1 MGCKLKFLNL
11 KRALCLSPHPDDTE
25 IGMMGTIFKHHDT
38 KFDILC
44 MTKGGA
50 KGYDETNELD
60 RRKEVDNVW
69 SFWENLTDHVK
80 VYHSKYDYFEDCTE
94 PGWINYIENEFVKK
108 NNYDGL
114 FIPTAEDSMFEH
126 RFVNKFGSALCR
138 FSPISLIEYHTFSSL
153 NSWQPNL
160 FVDIQSIYHEKCN
173 SLQEFKS
180 QSHKSYFKRK
190 SLDAFHSNFQC
201 NKKGK
206 GMVEQFK
213 IIELFGV

>member
-1 MGCKLKFLNL
+1 MKFLNL
-11 KRALCLSPHPDDTE
+11 KKVLCLSPHPDDVE
-25 IGMMGTIFKHHDT
+25 IGMMGTIFTYRGT

-50 KGYDETNELD
+50 KGYDNTNELD

-69 SFWENLTDHVK
+69 NFWKPGVTDHVQ
-80 VYHSKYDYFEDCTE
+80 VHHSKYDYFEDCSE
-94 PGWINYIENEFVKK
+94 PGWINYIENEFIKK
-108 NNYDGL
+108 YDYDGL
-114 FIPTAEDSMFEH
+114 FIPTKEDSMFEH

>member
-1 MGCKLKFLNL
+1 MKFLNL
-11 KRALCLSPHPDDTE
+11 KRVLCLSPHPDDVE
-25 IGMMGTIFKHHDT
+25 IGMMGTIFTYHDT

-69 SFWENLTDHVK
+69 NFWENLTDHVQ
-80 VYHSKYDYFEDCTE
+80 VYHSKYDYFEDCSE
-94 PGWINYIENEFVKK
+94 PGWINYIENDFVKK
-108 NNYDGL
+108 NNYDGM
-114 FIPTAEDSMFEH
+114 FIPTEEDSMFEH
-126 RFVNKFGSALCR
+126 RFVNKFGSALSR

-160 FVDIQSIYHEKCN
+160 FVNIQSIYHNKLK
-173 SLQEFKS
+173 SLEEFKS
-180 QSHKSYFKRK
+180 QSHKSYFQKK
-190 SLDAFHSNFQC
+190 TLDSFHSNFQC

-213 IIELFGV
+213 ILELFGV

>member
-1 MGCKLKFLNL
+1 MKFLNL
-11 KRALCLSPHPDDTE
+11 KRVLCLSPHPDDVE
-25 IGMMGTIFKHHDT
+25 IGMMGTIFTYRGT

-50 KGYDETNELD
+50 KGYDNTNELD

-69 SFWENLTDHVK
+69 NFWKPGVTDHVQ
-80 VYHSKYDYFEDCTE
+80 VHHSKYDYFEDCTE
-94 PGWINYIENEFVKK
+94 PGWINYIENEFIKK
-108 NNYDGL
+108 HDYDGL
-114 FIPTAEDSMFEH
+114 FIPTKEDSMFEH
-126 RFVNKFGSALCR
+126 RFVNGFGAALCR
-138 FSPISLIEYHTFSSL
+138 FSPISIIEYHTFSSL

-160 FVDIQSIYHEKCN
+160 FVDIQSIYHEKWN
-173 SLQEFKS
+173 SLQAFKS

>member
-1 MGCKLKFLNL
+1 MKFLNL
-11 KRALCLSPHPDDTE
+11 KKVLCLSPHPDDVE
-25 IGMMGTIFKHHDT
+25 IGMMGTIFTYRGT

-50 KGYDETNELD
+50 KGYDNTNELD

-69 SFWENLTDHVK
+69 NFWKPGVRDHVQ
-80 VYHSKYDYFEDCTE
+80 VHHSKYDYFEYSSE
-94 PGWINYIENEFVKK
+94 PGWINYIENEFIKK
-108 NNYDGL
+108 YDYDGL
-114 FIPTAEDSMFEH
+114 FIPTKEDSMFEH
-126 RFVNKFGSALCR
+126 RFVNGFGAALCR
-138 FSPISLIEYHTFSSL
+138 FSPISIIEYHTFSSL

-190 SLDAFHSNFQC
+190 SLDAFHNNFQC

>member
-1 MGCKLKFLNL
+1 MKFLNL
-11 KRALCLSPHPDDTE
+11 KKVLCLSPHPDDVE
-25 IGMMGTIFKHHDT
+25 IGMMGTIFTYRGT

-50 KGYDETNELD
+50 KGYDNTNELD

-69 SFWENLTDHVK
+69 NFWKPGVTDHVK
-80 VYHSKYDYFEDCTE
+80 VHHSKYDYFEDSTE
-94 PGWINYIENEFVKK
+94 PGWINYIENEFIKK
-108 NNYDGL
+108 YDYDGL
-114 FIPTAEDSMFEH
+114 FIPTKEDSMFEH
-126 RFVNKFGSALCR
+126 RFVNGFGAALCR
-138 FSPISLIEYHTFSSL
+138 FSPISIIEYHTFSSL

-190 SLDAFHSNFQC
+190 SLDAFHNNFQC

>member
-1 MGCKLKFLNL
+1 MKFLNL
-11 KRALCLSPHPDDTE
+11 NKVLCLSPHPDDVE
-25 IGMMGTIFKHHDT
+25 IGMMGSIFKYSET

-44 MTKGGA
+44 LTKGGA

-69 SFWENLTDHVK
+69 NFWKPGITDHVQ
-80 VYHSKYDYFEDCTE
+80 VHHSKYDYFEDCTE
-94 PGWINYIENEFVKK
+94 PGWINYIENEFIKK

-114 FIPTAEDSMFEH
+114 FIPTKEDSMFEH

-138 FSPISLIEYHTFSSL
+138 FSSISLIEYHTFSSL
-153 NSWQPNL
+153 NSWLPNL
-160 FVDIQSIYHEKCN
+160 FVDIDTVYMNKWK
-173 SLQEFKS
+173 SLEEFKS
-180 QSHKSYFKRK
+180 QSHKSYFERK
-190 SLDAFHSNFQC
+190 SLEAFHSNFQC
-201 NKKGK
+201 SKKGK

>member
-1 MGCKLKFLNL
+1 MKFLNL
-11 KRALCLSPHPDDTE
+11 KKVLCLSPHPDDVE
-25 IGMMGTIFKHHDT
+25 IGMMGTIFTYRGT

-50 KGYDETNELD
+50 KGYDNTNELD

-69 SFWENLTDHVK
+69 NFWKPGVTDHVQ
-80 VYHSKYDYFEDCTE
+80 VHHSKYDYFEDCTE
-94 PGWINYIENEFVKK
+94 PGWINYIENEFIKK
-108 NNYDGL
+108 HDYDGL
-114 FIPTAEDSMFEH
+114 FIPTKEDSMFEH
-126 RFVNKFGSALCR
+126 RFVNGFGAALCR
-138 FSPISLIEYHTFSSL
+138 FSPISIIEYHTFSSL

-160 FVDIQSIYHEKCN
+160 FVDIQSIYHEKWN
-173 SLQEFKS
+173 SLQAFKS

-190 SLDAFHSNFQC
+190 SLDAFHNNFQC

>member
-1 MGCKLKFLNL
+1 MKFLIL
-11 KRALCLSPHPDDTE
+11 KKVLCLSPHPDDVE
-25 IGMMGTIFKHHDT
+25 IGMMGTIFTYRGT

-50 KGYDETNELD
+50 KGYDNTNELD

-69 SFWENLTDHVK
+69 NFWKPGVTDHVQ
-80 VYHSKYDYFEDCTE
+80 VHHSKYDYFEDSTE
-94 PGWINYIENEFVKK
+94 PGWINYIENEFIKK
-108 NNYDGL
+108 YDYDGL
-114 FIPTAEDSMFEH
+114 FIPTKEDSMFEH
-126 RFVNKFGSALCR
+126 RFVNGFGAALCR
-138 FSPISLIEYHTFSSL
+138 FSPISIIEYHTFSSL

-190 SLDAFHSNFQC
+190 SLDAFHNNFQC

>member
-1 MGCKLKFLNL
+1 MKFLNL
-11 KRALCLSPHPDDTE
+11 NNVLCLSPHPDDVE
-25 IGMMGTIFKHHDT
+25 IGMMGTIFRYDET
-38 KFDILC
+38 TFDILC
-44 MTKGGA
+44 LTKGGA

-69 SFWENLTDHVK
+69 NFWKPGVADHVQ
-80 VYHSKYDYFEDCTE
+80 VHHSKYDYFEDCTE

-108 NNYDGL
+108 NNYDGIC
-114 FIPTAEDSMFEH
+114 IPTKEDSMFEH

-160 FVDIQSIYHEKCN
+160 FVDIESVYHEK
-173 SLQEFKS
+173 LKLLGQFKS
-180 QSHKSYFKRK
+180 QSHKSYFKKK

>member
-1 MGCKLKFLNL
+1 MKFLNL
-11 KRALCLSPHPDDTE
+11 KKVLCLSPHPDDVE
-25 IGMMGTIFKHHDT
+25 IGMMGTIFTYRGT

-50 KGYDETNELD
+50 KGYDNTNELD

-69 SFWENLTDHVK
+69 NFWKPGVTDHVQ
-80 VYHSKYDYFEDCTE
+80 VHHSKYDYFEDSTE
-94 PGWINYIENEFVKK
+94 PGWINYIENEFIKK
-108 NNYDGL
+108 HDYDGL
-114 FIPTAEDSMFEH
+114 FIPTKEDSMFEH
-126 RFVNKFGSALCR
+126 RFVNGFGAALCR
-138 FSPISLIEYHTFSSL
+138 FSPISIIEYHTFSSL
-153 NSWQPNL
+153 NSRQPNL
-160 FVDIQSIYHEKCN
+160 FVDIQSIYHEKWN
-173 SLQEFKS
+173 SLQAFKS

-190 SLDAFHSNFQC
+190 SLDAFHNNFQC

>member
-1 MGCKLKFLNL
+1 MKFLNL
-11 KRALCLSPHPDDTE
+11 KRALCLSPHPDDVE
-25 IGMMGTIFKHHDT
+25 IGMLGTIFRHNET

-44 MTKGGA
+44 LTKGGA

-138 FSPISLIEYHTFSSL
+138 FSPMSLIEYHTVGTV
-153 NSWQPNL
+153 NDWKPNL
-160 FVDIQSIYHEKCN
+160 FIDIESVYPKKIK
-173 SLQEFKS
+173 SLEEFKS
-180 QSHKSYFKRK
+180 QITKSYLQRK
-190 SLDAFHSNFQC
+190 SLNAFHSNFQC
-201 NKKGK
+201 SKRGM

-213 IIELFGV
+213 IIELLGV

>member
-1 MGCKLKFLNL
+1 MKFLNL
-11 KRALCLSPHPDDTE
+11 EKVLCLSPHPDDVE
-25 IGMMGTIFKHHDT
+25 IGMMGTIFRHGET

-44 MTKGGA
+44 LTKGGA

-69 SFWENLTDHVK
+69 DFWKPGVTDHVQ
-80 VYHSKYDYFEDCTE
+80 VHHSKYDYFEDCTE
-94 PGWINYIENEFVKK
+94 PGWINYIENEFIKK
-108 NNYDGL
+108 HDYDGL
-114 FIPTAEDSMFEH
+114 FIPTKEDSMFEH
-126 RFVNKFGSALCR
+126 RFVNGFGAALCR
-138 FSPISLIEYHTFSSL
+138 FSPISIIEYHTFSSL

-160 FVDIQSIYHEKCN
+160 FVDIESIYYEKWK
-173 SLQEFKS
+173 SLQAFKS
-180 QSHKSYFKRK
+180 QSHKSYFKRE

-213 IIELFGV
+213 IIELFGGKY

>member
-1 MGCKLKFLNL
+1 MKFLNL
-11 KRALCLSPHPDDTE
+11 KKVLCLSPHPDDVE
-25 IGMMGTIFKHHDT
+25 IGMMGTIFTYRGT

-50 KGYDETNELD
+50 KGYDNTNELD

-69 SFWENLTDHVK
+69 NFWKPGVTDHVQ
-80 VYHSKYDYFEDCTE
+80 VHHSKYDYFEDCTE
-94 PGWINYIENEFVKK
+94 PGWINYIENEFIKK
-108 NNYDGL
+108 HDYDGL
-114 FIPTAEDSMFEH
+114 FIPTKEDSMFEH
-126 RFVNKFGSALCR
+126 RFVNGFGAALCR
-138 FSPISLIEYHTFSSL
+138 FSPISIIEYHTFSSL

-160 FVDIQSIYHEKCN
+160 FVDIQSIYHEKWN
-173 SLQEFKS
+173 SLQAFKS

>member
-1 MGCKLKFLNL
+1 MKFLNL
-11 KRALCLSPHPDDTE
+11 KKVLCLSPHPDDVE
-25 IGMMGTIFKHHDT
+25 IGMMGTIFTYRGT

-50 KGYDETNELD
+50 KGYDNTNELD

-69 SFWENLTDHVK
+69 NFWKPGVTDHVQ
-80 VYHSKYDYFEDCTE
+80 VHHSKYDYFEDSTE
-94 PGWINYIENEFVKK
+94 PGWINYIENEFIKK
-108 NNYDGL
+108 YDYDGL
-114 FIPTAEDSMFEH
+114 FIPTKEDSMFEH
-126 RFVNKFGSALCR
+126 RFVNGFGAALCR
-138 FSPISLIEYHTFSSL
+138 FSPISIIEYHTFSSL

-190 SLDAFHSNFQC
+190 SLDAFHNNFQC
-201 NKKGK
+201 NKKCK

>member
-1 MGCKLKFLNL
+1 MKLLNYD
-11 KRALCLSPHPDDTE
+11 RVLCLSPHPDDVE
-25 IGMMGTIFKHHDT
+25 IGMMGTIFTYRGT

-50 KGYDETNELD
+50 KGYDNTNELD

-69 SFWENLTDHVK
+69 NFWKPGVTDHVQ
-80 VYHSKYDYFEDCTE
+80 VHHSKYDYFEDSTE
-94 PGWINYIENEFVKK
+94 PGWINYIENEFIKK
-108 NNYDGL
+108 YDYDGL
-114 FIPTAEDSMFEH
+114 FIPTKEDSMFEH
-126 RFVNKFGSALCR
+126 RFVNGFGAALCR
-138 FSPISLIEYHTFSSL
+138 FSPISIIEYHTFSSL

>member
-1 MGCKLKFLNL
+1 MKFLNL
-11 KRALCLSPHPDDTE
+11 KKVLCLSPHPDDVD
-25 IGMMGTIFKHHDT
+25 IGMMGTIFTYRGT

-50 KGYDETNELD
+50 KGYDNTNELD

-69 SFWENLTDHVK
+69 NFWKPGVTDHVQ
-80 VYHSKYDYFEDCTE
+80 VHHSKYDYFEDSTE
-94 PGWINYIENEFVKK
+94 PGWINYIENEFIKK
-108 NNYDGL
+108 YDYDGL
-114 FIPTAEDSMFEH
+114 FIPTKEDSMFEH
-126 RFVNKFGSALCR
+126 RFVNGFGAALCR
-138 FSPISLIEYHTFSSL
+138 FSPISIIEYHTFSSL

-190 SLDAFHSNFQC
+190 SLDAFHNNFQC

>member
-1 MGCKLKFLNL
+1 MKFLNL
-11 KRALCLSPHPDDTE
+11 KKVLCLSPHPDDVE
-25 IGMMGTIFKHHDT
+25 IGMMGTIFTYRGT

-50 KGYDETNELD
+50 KGYDNTNELD

-69 SFWENLTDHVK
+69 NFWKPGVTDHVQ
-80 VYHSKYDYFEDCTE
+80 VHHSKYDYFEDSTE
-94 PGWINYIENEFVKK
+94 PGWINYIENEFIKK
-108 NNYDGL
+108 YDYDGL
-114 FIPTAEDSMFEH
+114 FIPTKEDSMFEH
-126 RFVNKFGSALCR
+126 RFVNGFGAALCR
-138 FSPISLIEYHTFSSL
+138 FSPISIIEYHTFSSL
-153 NSWQPNL
+153 NTWQPNL

-190 SLDAFHSNFQC
+190 SLDAFHNNFQC

-213 IIELFGV
+213 IIELFGREN

>member
-1 MGCKLKFLNL
+1 MEAAEF
-11 KRALCLSPHPDDTE
+11 
-25 IGMMGTIFKHHDT
+25 
-38 KFDILC
+38 
-44 MTKGGA
+44 
-50 KGYDETNELD
+50 
-60 RRKEVDNVW
+60 
-69 SFWENLTDHVK
+69 
-80 VYHSKYDYFEDCTE
+80 DYFEDLNE
-94 PGWINYIENEFVKK
+94 PGWINWIET
-108 NNYDGL
+108 NYSIPKYDAI
-114 FIPTAEDSMFEH
+114 FIPPQEDSMFEH

-190 SLDAFHSNFQC
+190 SLDAFHNNFQC

>member
-1 MGCKLKFLNL
+1 MKFLNL
-11 KRALCLSPHPDDTE
+11 KKVLCLSPHPDDVE
-25 IGMMGTIFKHHDT
+25 IGMMGTIFTYRGT

-50 KGYDETNELD
+50 KGYDNTNELD

-69 SFWENLTDHVK
+69 NFWKPGVTDHVQ
-80 VYHSKYDYFEDCTE
+80 VHHSKYDYFEDSTE
-94 PGWINYIENEFVKK
+94 PGWINYIENEFIKK
-108 NNYDGL
+108 YDYDGL
-114 FIPTAEDSMFEH
+114 FIPTKEDSMFEH
-126 RFVNKFGSALCR
+126 RFVNGFGAALCR
-138 FSPISLIEYHTFSSL
+138 FSPISIIEYHTFSSL

-190 SLDAFHSNFQC
+190 SLDAFHNNFQC

-206 GMVEQFK
+206 GMEEQFK

>member
-1 MGCKLKFLNL
+1 MKFLNL
-11 KRALCLSPHPDDTE
+11 KKVLCLSPHPDDVE
-25 IGMMGTIFKHHDT
+25 IGMMGTIFTYRGT
-38 KFDILC
+38 KFDILF

-50 KGYDETNELD
+50 KGYDNTNELD

-69 SFWENLTDHVK
+69 NFWKPGVTDHVQ
-80 VYHSKYDYFEDCTE
+80 VHHSKYDYFEDSTE
-94 PGWINYIENEFVKK
+94 PGWINYIENEFIKK
-108 NNYDGL
+108 YDYDGL
-114 FIPTAEDSMFEH
+114 FIPTKEDSMFEH
-126 RFVNKFGSALCR
+126 RFVNGFGAALCR
-138 FSPISLIEYHTFSSL
+138 FSPISIIEYHTFSSL

-190 SLDAFHSNFQC
+190 SLDAFHNNFQC